1 MSKLNGVGKNKVIV
15 FTANSSWYIYNFKL
29 SLIKLLISKD
39 FTVHVISPI
48 DEYTNKLKDNSINHF
63 QWESKNNSINIISEI
78 KSIINLYKIYK
89 KIRYTCYTSNS

>member
-1 MSKLNGVGKNKVIV
+1 MTLSKNKLFNKCQNKWVKKNKVIV

-48 DEYTNKLKDNSINHF
+48 DDIQIN
-63 QWESKNNSINIISEI
+63 
-78 KSIINLYKIYK
+78 
-89 KIRYTCYTSNS
+89 